1 MTMLDHIPP
10 QWSEIPQTTLF
21 LLAGILGFYFVS
33 ISQSWAPFTRV
44 GKPWLLSLLSGPR
57 AMSFTMEKHLQV
69 GYDKVIR
76 NTSNP
81 FLMRWWGMEY
91 IFLPIKYLGD
101 LKRADGHGLS
111 FFESLNEAFS
121 LEASV
126 GDLYSS
132 SNLMVDVVR
141 RGLNPRLAKI
151 TPLLES
157 EAIYAL
163 TKEIGAPKDWTP
175 FPAAQL
181 LNNTVLRTTSR
192 ILIGPEL
199 CRDVNFLETFQQF
212 GISIFNNGFLCSMLP
227 PLPNFIRRPLCRLFT
242 SLFHK
247 KSLESAIEMVQPTVQ
262 ARLDKLQPSTSP
274 SPSSDPELQDAIA
287 WTLSLTQATYPA
299 EHNPERI
306 TLTLLHNLW
315 ASNAGPAETLT
326 NMIFQI
332 LYDPVYLPP
341 LRSEAEESFRIHGY
355 FTHKAL
361 SPNNMPLLDSFIRE
375 INRLYPTDSVTCMRT
390 VTDNKGF
397 EFHDGL
403 RVPVGSRI
411 AVPSLAIQTDVDSYA
426 DPLRFDGFRFVRMR
440 NSEAASSGTPDKEDV
455 VGDGAKYSAATPSET
470 YLPFGF
476 GRHACPGR
484 WYAVLVIKIIFTE
497 VILGYDLK
505 WDLNEGVIQK
515 VRPASLSLNG
525 MFLPNQRQQVWLRR
539 RKSNMKS
546 SD

>member
-1 MTMLDHIPP
+1 MTMLDLIP
-10 QWSEIPQTTLF
+10 QWSEIPHTTL
-21 LLAGILGFYFVS
+21 LLLLGVLGLSFS
-33 ISQSWAPFTRV
+33 LSRSWATFTRV
-44 GKPWLLSLLSGPR
+44 GKPWLLSLLSGPW

-69 GYDKVIR
+69 GYDKVIKK
-76 NTSNP
+76 TSKP
-81 FLMRWWGMEY
+81 FRMRWWGLDY
-91 IFLPIKYLGD
+91 IFLPPKYLLD
-101 LKRADGHGLS
+101 LKRAEAHRLS
-111 FFESLNEAFS
+111 FFESLDEAFS

-126 GDLYSS
+126 GDLYS

-151 TPLLES
+151 TPLLVS
-157 EAIYAL
+157 EATYAL
-163 TKEIGAPKDWTP
+163 TREIGTPEDWTP

-181 LNNTVLRTTSR
+181 LNNIVLRTTSS

-199 CRDVNFLETFQQF
+199 CRNDNFLEIFQQF

-227 PLPNFIRRPLCRLFT
+227 PLPGFIRRPLRQLFT
-242 SLFHK
+242 SLLHK
-247 KSLESAIEMVQPTVQ
+247 KALNRAVKLVQPVVQ
-262 ARLDKLQPSTSP
+262 ARFDKFQSKANPSVS
-274 SPSSDPELQDAIA
+274 EEEIEQDALQL
-287 WTLSLTQATYPA
+287 TLSLTQSTHPA

-306 TLTLLHNLW
+306 TLSLLHNLW

-332 LYDPVYLPP
+332 LHDPVYLPI
-341 LRSEAEESFRIHGY
+341 LRSEAEKSFKTHGS
-355 FTHKAL
+355 FTHRAL

-375 INRLYPTDSVTCMRT
+375 INRLYPTDSVTSMRT

-403 RVPVGSRI
+403 SIPVGSRI
-411 AVPSLAIQTDVDSYA
+411 AVPSLAIQTDVANYA
-426 DPLRFDGFRFVRMR
+426 DPLRFDGFRFARMKTPER
-440 NSEAASSGTPDKEDV
+440 PSSSSSPDEERT
-455 VGDGAKYSAATPSET
+455 DGEEGRFSAATPSET

-484 WYAVLVIKIIFTE
+484 WYAVLMIKIIFTE
-497 VILGYDLK
+497 LILEYDLK

-525 MFLPNQRQQVWLRR
+525 MFMPNQKQRVWLRWR
-539 RKSNMKS
+539 NSSMKN

>member
-1 MTMLDHIPP
+1 MTMLNQIP
-10 QWSEIPQTTLF
+10 QWSEIPCTTL
-21 LLAGILGFYFVS
+21 LLLVGILGLSFVS
-33 ISQSWAPFTRV
+33 ISQSWAPFARV
-44 GKPWLLSLLSGPR
+44 GKPWILSLLSGPW

-69 GYDKVIR
+69 GYDKVIKK
-76 NTSNP
+76 NSKP
-81 FLMRWWGMEY
+81 FLMRWWGLDY
-91 IFLPIKYLGD
+91 IFLPPKYLQD
-101 LKRADGHGLS
+101 LERAEAHKLG
-111 FFESLNEAFS
+111 FFASLNEAFS

-126 GDLYSS
+126 GDLYS

-157 EAIYAL
+157 EATYAF

-175 FPAAQL
+175 YPAAQL
-181 LNNTVLRTTSR
+181 LNNIVLRTTSR

-212 GISIFNNGFLCSMLP
+212 GISIFNNGLLCSMLP
-227 PLPNFIRRPLCRLFT
+227 PLPGFIHRPLRRLFT

-247 KSLESAIEMVQPTVQ
+247 KSLDRAVQMVQPTVQ

-274 SPSSDPELQDAIA
+274 DPELQDAIA
-287 WTLSLTQATYPA
+287 WTLSLTQSTYPA

-315 ASNAGPAETLT
+315 ASNAGPAEMLT

-332 LYDPVYLPP
+332 LYDPVYLPI

-403 RVPVGSRI
+403 SIPVGSRI
-411 AVPSLAIQTDVDSYA
+411 AVPSLAIRTDVANYA
-426 DPLRFDGFRFVRMR
+426 DPLRFDGFRFARMKT
-440 NSEAASSGTPDKEDV
+440 SERAGSSSSPDEERTGDEEGRFSAS
-455 VGDGAKYSAATPSET
+455 TPSEA
-470 YLPFGF
+470 YLPFGL

-484 WYAVLVIKIIFTE
+484 WYAILMIKIIFTE
-497 VILGYDLK
+497 LILAYDLK

-525 MFLPNQRQQVWLRR
+525 MFMPNQKQMVWLRR
-539 RKSNMKS
+539 RKSNMTS